1 MNLAIIVSASKNN
14 VIGLKGKTPW
24 HISKDMKRF
33 KDITINHPL
42 IMGRKTYEFILE
54 TLGKPLPQ
62 RKNIVLS
69 TTLNPGGKIHVARN
83 MEEALKLSDNQDTY
97 VIGGEKIYRL
107 FLPLVNRI
115 ELTRIHQYFDGDAFF
130 PETNWEE
137 WSMILNQGDLSENGI
152 PYSFLTYLRKQ

>member
-1 MNLAIIVSASKNN
+1 MDLAIIVSASKNN

-33 KDITINHPL
+33 KDITINHPV

-69 TTLNPGGKIHVARN
+69 TTLNPGGEIHVARN
-83 MEEALKLSDNQDTY
+83 IEEALKLSDNQDTY
-97 VIGGEKIYRL
+97 IIGGEKIYRL

-137 WSMILNQGDLSENGI
+137 WSMILDQRDLSEEGI

>member
-1 MNLAIIVSASKNN
+1 MDLTIIVSASKNN

-33 KDITINHPL
+33 RDITINHPV
-42 IMGRKTYEFILE
+42 IMGRKTYESILE

-69 TTLNPGGKIHVARN
+69 ETLESGEGIYVARN
-83 MEEALKLSDNQDTY
+83 IKEALELANNQDTY
-97 VIGGEKIYRL
+97 VIGGEKVYRL

-115 ELTRIHQYFDGDAFF
+115 ELTRIHQHFEGDAFF
-130 PETNWEE
+130 PEPNWED
-137 WSMILNQGDLSENGI
+137 WKMLLGKRNLSEDGI
-152 PYSFLTYLRKQ
+152 SYSFLTYLRK

>member
-1 MNLAIIVSASKNN
+1 MDLTIIVSASKNN

-33 KDITINHPL
+33 RDITINHPV
-42 IMGRKTYEFILE
+42 IMGRKTYESILE

-69 TTLNPGGKIHVARN
+69 ETLESGEGIYVARN
-83 MEEALKLSDNQDTY
+83 IKEALELANNQDTY
-97 VIGGEKIYRL
+97 VIGGEKVYRL

-115 ELTRIHQYFDGDAFF
+115 ELTRIHQHFEGDAFF
-130 PETNWEE
+130 PEQNWED
-137 WSMILNQGDLSENGI
+137 WKMLIGKKNLSEDGI
-152 PYSFLTYLRKQ
+152 PYSFLTYLRK

>member
-1 MNLAIIVSASKNN
+1 MNLAIIVSASENN

-33 KDITINHPL
+33 KDITINHPV
-42 IMGRKTYEFILE
+42 IMGRKTYESILE

-69 TTLNPGGKIHVARN
+69 TTLNPGGEIHVARN
-83 MEEALKLSDNQDTY
+83 IEEALKLLDNQDTY

-137 WSMILNQGDLSENGI
+137 WSMILNQDDLSEEGI